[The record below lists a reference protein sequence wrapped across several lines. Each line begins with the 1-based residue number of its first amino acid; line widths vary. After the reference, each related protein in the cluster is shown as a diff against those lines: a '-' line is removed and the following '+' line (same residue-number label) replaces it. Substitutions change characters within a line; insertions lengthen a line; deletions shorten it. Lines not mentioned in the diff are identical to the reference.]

1 MPTAVGDGIAS
12 IITRAGL
19 CCFGFV
25 AILWGTATLPTMLR
39 QSVVANTAKHIVQGD
54 TFKDGALDALGPAI
68 ATVSDGR
75 WGHPS
80 VLSSVAIIDLRYL
93 EEAMAGADQGEIDPK
108 MVGLDKAVRKS
119 LANAPAD
126 PFLWLVLF
134 WLENTHNGFSR
145 DNLKYLRMSYRLGP
159 SEGWVAVR
167 RNRLAVAI
175 FSQLPPDMAEG
186 VVGEFSRLVESNFY
200 AEAADILT
208 GPGWPVRDRLL
219 AGLKDVTDVDREIFA
234 KTVYRLGYDVS
245 VPGVDRQDFRPW
257 N

>member
-12 IITRAGL
+12 TITRAGL
-19 CCFGFV
+19 CCFGFL
-25 AILWGTATLPTMLR
+25 AILWGIATLPTMLR
-39 QSVVANTAKHIVQGD
+39 QSVAVNTAKHIIQGD
-54 TFKDGALDALGPAI
+54 TFKDGALDSLRPAI
-68 ATVSDGR
+68 ATVSGDKWSR
-75 WGHPS
+75 PS
-80 VLSSVAIIDLRYL
+80 ALSSVAIITLRYL
-93 EEAMAGADQGEIDPK
+93 EEAMAAADQAGIDPK
-108 MVGLDKAVRKS
+108 MVGLDKTVRES

-145 DNLKYLRMSYRLGP
+145 NNLKYLRMSYQVGP

-175 FSQLPPDMAEG
+175 FSQLPPDMAED
-186 VVGEFSRLVESNFY
+186 VVGEFSRLVESKFY
-200 AEAADILT
+200 ADAADILT

-219 AGLKDVTDVDREIFA
+219 AELKDATDVDREIFA
-234 KTVYRLGYDVS
+234 KTVYRLGYDVA

-257 N
+257 K

>member
-1 MPTAVGDGIAS
+1 MPTGAGGGVTGIIAR
-12 IITRAGL
+12 TVL

-25 AILWGTATLPTMLR
+25 AIMWGISTLPTMWR
-39 QSVVANTAKHIVQGD
+39 QSVAINTAKHIIQGD
-54 TFKDGALDALGPAI
+54 TFKDGALDALRPAI
-68 ATVSDGR
+68 AGVSDDK
-75 WGHPS
+75 WSHPS
-80 VLSSVAIIDLRYL
+80 ALSSVAIINLRYF
-93 EEAMAGADQGEIDPK
+93 EEAMGGADQGQIDPK
-108 MVGLDKAVRKS
+108 MIGLDKAVRES
-119 LANAPAD
+119 LANTPSD

-145 DNLKYLRMSYRLGP
+145 GNLKYLRMSYLLGP
-159 SEGWVAVR
+159 SEGWIAVR

-175 FSQLPPDMAEG
+175 FSQLPPDIAENS
-186 VVGEFSRLVESNFY
+186 VAEFARLVDSNFFS
-200 AEAADILT
+200 EAADILT

-219 AGLKDVTDVDREIFA
+219 AGLKDVTDVNREIFA

>member
-1 MPTAVGDGIAS
+1 MPTAIGDGVTNILA
-12 IITRAGL
+12 RAAL
-19 CCFGFV
+19 CCFGFT
-25 AILWGTATLPTMLR
+25 AMLWGTSTLPTMLR
-39 QSVVANTAKHIVQGD
+39 QAVAVNTAKHIIQGD
-54 TFKDGALDALGPAI
+54 TFKDGALDALRPAI
-68 ATVSDGR
+68 AAVSDDK
-75 WGHPS
+75 WSHPS
-80 VLSSVAIIDLRYL
+80 ALSSVAIINLRYL
-93 EEAMAGADQGEIDPK
+93 EEAMAAADQGEIDPK
-108 MVGLDKAVRKS
+108 MVSLDKAVRES
-119 LANAPAD
+119 LANTPAD

-145 DNLKYLRMSYRLGP
+145 DNLKYLRMSYQLGP

-175 FSQLPPDMAEG
+175 FSQLPPDMAG
-186 VVGEFSRLVESNFY
+186 DVVGEFSRLVESNFY